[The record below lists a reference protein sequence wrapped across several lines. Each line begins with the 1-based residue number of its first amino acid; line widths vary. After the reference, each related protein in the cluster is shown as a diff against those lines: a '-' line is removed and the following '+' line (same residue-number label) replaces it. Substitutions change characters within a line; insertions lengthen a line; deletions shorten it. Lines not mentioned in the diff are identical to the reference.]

1 MAATT
6 LTFNDAV
13 DEAKRHL
20 QSRRSRL
27 AERASMALN
36 NSVSIRN
43 IARRNAISTSVQ
55 LDNLAMKIKQAFP
68 SVSLIT
74 IRLLFSQSDAE
85 DWKFMM
91 KLQSIIYSANDLF
104 IYLFFLRGYDL
115 VFTGFLVCFIRM

>member
-104 IYLFFLRGYDL
+104 IYLFIFFAG
-115 VFTGFLVCFIRM
+115 I